1 MAPSLSF
8 TQQAQP
14 HMFYVPYSI
23 RYIVTL
29 YTSEDLFGIE
39 MKTDGS
45 KTHTHTH
52 KPQLLKQPW
61 LGTEYSAV

>member
-8 TQQAQP
+8 TQQAQT

-45 KTHTHTH
+45 KTHTH
-52 KPQLLKQPW
+52 KPQLLKQPL